1 MGKINTEFPGS
12 QTHPLQLF
20 LLWAVWLS
28 WGCEWSD
35 HMSQYIALILLARNT
50 VQEGYNGNLP
60 HQVIIKK
67 IKLKINIGKAL
78 SQYLG

>member
-1 MGKINTEFPGS
+1 
-12 QTHPLQLF
+12 
-20 LLWAVWLS
+20 
-28 WGCEWSD
+28 
-35 HMSQYIALILLARNT
+35 MSQYIALILLARNT